1 MDALEIQIPCR
12 RFKIE
17 VEVGAIRGL
26 GVIDQHILRAVAA
39 GANTLASLVA
49 LLALPEK
56 MIVDACVGLIS
67 AGHLLFLEDG
77 ALSISD
83 ELTEKMGDPGAPED
97 GWAQAARSNRPGDR
111 RPYILL
117 QELLTGAIFCFSR
130 DYTEL
135 KIGDARRVPESDGIE
150 ELSALPW
157 LTFKQALGQIKGE
170 EGEPL
175 HILKIEI
182 ARHAGPIGQASVDF
196 RRWDLVV
203 RVRLR
208 EEGSLEQ
215 ARAPRFLV
223 TAPASL
229 PSWVRVRLQ
238 QGLAQRW
245 LERDD
250 GLFDEVFEQ
259 LNSLTPIA
267 SKGEETLDV
276 LDLAH
281 RVRLAEHLA
290 QDLSRVKQAPVD
302 DLLDWHAHAHAS
314 MEGVD
319 VVLGAHL
326 ERPIKATP
334 LPGMEAAFEAMLD
347 ALKEAKVQ
355 VVLVCPWVK
364 LWETHRLDHAIEEAL
379 GRGVDVFL
387 LWGIAMGDQLER
399 ETATRRASPHHGRLF
414 VSEFPSKTHAKVIM
428 CDMAWGVLTSHNFM
442 NAQKSA
448 HAEFGV
454 RLEARGKEASAQ
466 LLQDMLLWTSRHIPD
481 YVIRPLLR
489 TDPADFQVRWEP
501 PVMLEAPEEVNP
513 PNRNYLLFGRDTALG
528 AWERGWRA
536 RFQHV
541 LAASA
546 VVESSALLIEDG
558 PAHVDWM
565 LHACEHVSR
574 RLLIA
579 SHKLSSA
586 NLHARFVERLVELA
600 SRGVSCALVFKDEEG
615 LDPGREEAFEV
626 LEKAGVHLIKG
637 DTHAKA
643 LVCDDGA
650 LVTSHNF
657 LSRRGGGAR
666 ELGVYIQD
674 SDFADACWDRLVGL
688 VGSRQRG

>member
-1 MDALEIQIPCR
+1 MDMLEIQVPCR

-17 VEVGAIRGL
+17 VEVGAIRGF

-39 GANTLASLVA
+39 GVHTLAPLVA

-77 ALSISD
+77 ALSISE
-83 ELTEKMGDPGAPED
+83 ELADKMGDPGAPTE
-97 GWAQAARSNRPGDR
+97 GWAQAARSNRAGDR
-111 RPYILL
+111 RAYTLL
-117 QELLTGAIFCFSR
+117 QELLTGAVFCFSR

-135 KIGDARRVPESDGIE
+135 KIGGARRVPESDGIE
-150 ELSALPW
+150 ELSVIPW
-157 LTFKQALGQIKGE
+157 LTFKQALGQIKRE
-170 EGEPL
+170 EGGEPL
-175 HILKIEI
+175 HILKIDL
-182 ARHAGPIGQASVDF
+182 ARHAGPIGQAGVDF

-203 RVRLR
+203 RVRLQ
-208 EEGSLEQ
+208 EAGSLEEG
-215 ARAPRFLV
+215 RAPRFLV

-250 GLFDEVFEQ
+250 GVFNEVFEQ
-259 LNSLTPIA
+259 LNTLTPIT
-267 SKGEETLDV
+267 SKGEETHDV

-281 RVRLAEHLA
+281 RVRLAEHFEE
-290 QDLSRVKQAPVD
+290 DLSRVKQAPVD
-302 DLLDWHAHAHAS
+302 ELFDWHARAHAS
-314 MEGVD
+314 MDGVD
-319 VVLGAHL
+319 VVIGAHL

-334 LPGMEAAFEAMLD
+334 LPGRGAAFEAMLD
-347 ALKEAKVQ
+347 ALREASVQ

-364 LWETHRLDHAIEEAL
+364 LWEKHRLDHAIENAL
-379 GRGVDVFL
+379 ARGVDVFL

-399 ETATRRASPHHGRLF
+399 ETRTSRASPNHGRLF

-428 CDMAWGVLTSHNFM
+428 CDMAWAVLTSHNFM
-442 NAQKSA
+442 NTQKSA

-454 RLEARGKEASAQ
+454 RLEASGEESSAQ
-466 LLQDMLLWTSRHIPD
+466 LLQDVLLWTGRHIPD
-481 YVIRPLLR
+481 HVIRPLLR
-489 TDPADFQVRWEP
+489 TDPADFQVRWESLAT
-501 PVMLEAPEEVNP
+501 LEAPEEVNP
-513 PNRNYLLFGRDTALG
+513 PNRNHLLFGRETALG

-536 RFQHV
+536 RFEHV
-541 LAASA
+541 FAASA
-546 VVESSALLIEDG
+546 MVESSALLIEDG

-565 LHACEHVSR
+565 LHACEHASR
-574 RLLIA
+574 RLLLA

-586 NLHARFVERLVELA
+586 NLHARFVERLVEL
-600 SRGVSCALVFKDEEG
+600 SQRGVSCVLVFNDEEA

-626 LEKAGVHLIKG
+626 LEKAGVRLIKG

-657 LSRRGGGAR
+657 LSRRAGGAR
-666 ELGVYIQD
+666 ELGVYVHD
-674 SDFADACWDRLVGL
+674 SDFANACWKMLMGFADE
-688 VGSRQRG
+688 